1 MLAAIDAA
9 GTLTTDEL
17 AQRLDVSGE
26 TVRRDLLLLDRRGE
40 IRRIHGGAMTISHRR
55 SHEPSFAERATEGS
69 DAKQRIGRCAAGL
82 IADARTIVLDVG
94 TTVLAVAQAM
104 PPSFRGT
111 VATCSLLVAAEL
123 AGRPGVEILVAGGRV
138 REGDLA
144 LSNAQTVAFFSEL
157 RADVAFLGS
166 GGVTASSGLT
176 DFHIDEIATRQTM
189 LAHSQRRYVLAD
201 ASKLG
206 HDAPHRVCSLDGV
219 EAIITDRKPSR
230 RVAGALA
237 DAGAHLVVAP

>member
-9 GTLTTDEL
+9 GTLATDEL
-17 AQRLDVSGE
+17 AQGLDVSGE
-26 TVRRDLLLLDRRGE
+26 TVRRDLLLLDQRGE
-40 IRRIHGGAMTISHRR
+40 IRRIHGGAMTVSRRR
-55 SHEPSFAERATEGS
+55 SHEPSFAERATDAG
-69 DAKQRIGRCAAGL
+69 DAKQRIGQCAAGL

-104 PPSFRGT
+104 PASFRGT

-123 AGRPGVEILVAGGRV
+123 AGRPGVEVLVAGGRV

-144 LSNAQTVAFFSEL
+144 LSNTQTVAFFHEL

-166 GGVTASSGLT
+166 GGVSASTGLT
-176 DFHIDEIATRQTM
+176 DFYVDEIATRQTM
-189 LAHSQRRYVLAD
+189 LAHSQRSYVLAD

-206 HDAPHRVCSLDGV
+206 HDAPHRVCSLNSV
-219 EAIITDRKPSR
+219 EAVITDRKTSR
-230 RVAGALA
+230 RVAAGLA
-237 DAGAHLVVAP
+237 GAGAHLIVAP